1 MPECIGSGD
10 QYSLDRFVN
19 TLADLLI
26 KYQAQLNL
34 EDLEGGNAG
43 GVSAPF
49 LFLQNK
55 NNRCMLY
62 VSLDRCVYYTER
74 KLWF

>member
-34 EDLEGGNAG
+34 EDLEGGNAD

-49 LFLQNK
+49 LLLQNK
-55 NNRCMLY
+55 RNRCMLY
-62 VSLDRCVYYTER
+62 VSLDKSAYCTER
-74 KLWF
+74 NPWF